1 MMFDFLQISGRIP
14 EDFKMESK
22 ADTDETHN
30 VDYEPSPSSVDETEK
45 SRSETMVYSTIRA
58 DSFWYRRT
66 FSDVSAFSEFTD
78 DNSYS
83 DSPSPVCWPAVKSPN
98 QAVLKRLGMQRNK
111 LSMNDT
117 LENQEPVDIGKF

>member
-1 MMFDFLQISGRIP
+1 
-14 EDFKMESK
+14 MESK
-22 ADTDETHN
+22 ANSDESHN
-30 VDYEPSPSSVDETEK
+30 LDYQPSPSSVDETEK
-45 SRSETMVYSTIRA
+45 APSETAIYSTIRA

-98 QAVLKRLGMQRNK
+98 QAVLTRLGMRRNK
-111 LSMNDT
+111 LSMDDT
-117 LENQEPVDIGKF
+117 LENQEPVDIGKFLIMFSFQCFLLFRVSV

>member
-1 MMFDFLQISGRIP
+1 
-14 EDFKMESK
+14 MESK
-22 ADTDETHN
+22 AKTDSDEGHN
-30 VDYEPSPSSVDETEK
+30 VEYQPSPSSVDETEK
-45 SRSETMVYSTIRA
+45 SPSETAVYSAIRA

-83 DSPSPVCWPAVKSPN
+83 DSPSPVCWPAMKSPN
-98 QAVLKRLGMQRNK
+98 QAVLTRLGMRRNK
-111 LSMNDT
+111 PSMDDS